1 MGGKPAA
8 RQGDMTRKGLDIVQG
23 SAGVLIGAPT
33 GVACSVCPGG
43 ITYANPVNPLLGAKV
58 LPGETDLA
66 LPGPLPFILSRAYS
80 SYRTRTPAPV
90 GVFGPGWKAPFDIRL
105 QIRDEGL
112 ILNDNGGR
120 SIHFEPL
127 FPGEISYSRSESL
140 WLARGGVAEQHSSQ
154 PLSAL
159 WQVLPEDVR
168 LSPHVYLATNSLQ
181 GPWWILSWPERVPG
195 ADEVL
200 PPEPPAY
207 RVLTGVVD
215 GFGRT
220 LTFHRAAEGDVA
232 GAVTGVTD
240 GAGRCFHLVL
250 TTQAQRAEAF
260 RKQRATSLSS
270 PAGPR
275 SASSSS
281 AFPDTLPAGTEYG
294 ADNGIRLEAVWLTH
308 DPAYPDEQP
317 TAPLARYTYTAS
329 GELRAVYDRSGTQ
342 VRGFTYDA
350 EHAGRMV
357 AHHYAGRPESRYR
370 YDDTGRVTEQVNP
383 EGLDY
388 RFEYGQD
395 RVTITDSLNRREV
408 LYTEGEGGL
417 KRVVKKEHADGSIT
431 RSEYDEAGRLKAQT
445 DAAGR
450 RTEYSLHM
458 ASGAVTAVTGPDGR
472 TVRYGY
478 NSQRQVTS
486 VTYPDGLRSSREYDE
501 KGRLAAETS
510 RSGET
515 TSYSYDDPAS
525 ELPTGI
531 QDATGSTK
539 QMAWSRYGQLLAFT
553 DCSGY
558 TTRYEYDRYGQQ
570 IAVHREEGISTY
582 SSYNPRGQLVSQK
595 DAQGRET
602 RYEYSAAGDLTATVS
617 PDGKRSTIAYDKRG
631 RPVSVTEGGLTRSMG
646 YDAAGRITVLTNEN
660 GSQSTFRYDPVD
672 RLTEQRGF
680 DGRTQRY
687 HYDLT
692 RKLTQSEDEG
702 LITLWHYDASD
713 RITHRTVNG
722 DPAEQWQYDE
732 HGWLTTLSHTSEGHR
747 VSVHYGYDDK
757 GRLTGER
764 QTVENPETGELLW
777 QHETKHAY
785 NEQGLAN
792 RVTPDSLPPVEWLT
806 YGSGYLAGMKLGGT
820 PLVEYTRDRL
830 HRETVRSFGSR
841 AGSNAA
847 YELTSTYTPAG
858 QLQSQ
863 HLNSLVYD
871 RDYGWNDNGDLVRIS
886 GPRQTREYGYSATG
900 RLESVRTLAPD
911 LDIRIPY
918 ATDPAGNRLP
928 DPELHPDSTLTVWP
942 DNRIAE
948 DAHYV
953 YHYDEYGR
961 LTEKTDRIPTGVI
974 RTDDERTHHYHY
986 DSQHRLVFHTR
997 IQHGEPLVESRYLY
1011 DPLGRRMAKRVWRR
1025 ERDLTGWMSLS
1036 RKPEETW
1043 YGWDGDRLTTVQTD
1057 TTRIQT
1063 VYQPGSFTPLIRVE
1077 TENGERE
1084 KAQRRS
1090 LAEKLQQEG
1099 SEDGHGV
1106 VFPAELVGLLD
1117 RLEGE
1122 IRANCVSS
1130 ESRQWLAQC
1139 GLTVERLAAQIEPV
1153 YLPERKIHLYHCDHR
1168 GLPLALISEDGN
1180 TAWSAEYDEWGNQ
1193 LNEENPHHLHQP
1205 YRLPGQQYDKESG
1218 LYYNRHRYY
1227 DPLQGR
1233 YITPDPIGL
1242 RGGWNMYQYPLNPIQ
1257 VIDPMGLDAIENMTS
1272 GGLIYAV
1279 SGVPGLIAA
1288 NSITNS
1294 AYQFGYDMDAIVG
1307 GAHNGAADAM
1317 RHCYLMCR
1325 MTKTFG
1331 STIADVIGKNHEAAG
1346 DRQGQPAKE
1355 RIMDLKNNTVGIACG
1370 DFSAKCSDACIEKY
1384 NTGQLFG
1391 LDGIKADNPI
1401 KAKQGSSD
1409 ASNY

>member
-1 MGGKPAA
+1 MSGKPAA

-33 GVACSVCPGG
+33 GVACSVCPNSPIEEQKG
-43 ITYANPVNPLLGAKV
+43 NPVNPLLGAKV

-105 QIRDEGL
+105 QVHEREL
-112 ILNDNGGR
+112 ILNDSGGR

-388 RFEYGQD
+388 RFEYGER
-395 RVTITDSLNRREV
+395 RVIITDSLNRREV

-501 KGRLAAETS
+501 KGRLTAETS

-515 TSYSYDDPAS
+515 TRYSYDDPAS

-595 DAQGRET
+595 DAQGREI
-602 RYEYSAAGDLTATVS
+602 RYEYSAAGDLTATIS

-631 RPVSVTEGGLTRSMG
+631 RPVSVTEGGL
-646 YDAAGRITVLTNEN
+646 
-660 GSQSTFRYDPVD
+660 
-672 RLTEQRGF
+672 
-680 DGRTQRY
+680 
-687 HYDLT
+687 
-692 RKLTQSEDEG
+692 
-702 LITLWHYDASD
+702 
-713 RITHRTVNG
+713 
-722 DPAEQWQYDE
+722 
-732 HGWLTTLSHTSEGHR
+732 
-747 VSVHYGYDDK
+747 
-757 GRLTGER
+757 
-764 QTVENPETGELLW
+764 
-777 QHETKHAY
+777 
-785 NEQGLAN
+785 
-792 RVTPDSLPPVEWLT
+792 
-806 YGSGYLAGMKLGGT
+806 
-820 PLVEYTRDRL
+820 
-830 HRETVRSFGSR
+830 
-841 AGSNAA
+841 
-847 YELTSTYTPAG
+847 
-858 QLQSQ
+858 
-863 HLNSLVYD
+863 
-871 RDYGWNDNGDLVRIS
+871 
-886 GPRQTREYGYSATG
+886 
-900 RLESVRTLAPD
+900 
-911 LDIRIPY
+911 
-918 ATDPAGNRLP
+918 
-928 DPELHPDSTLTVWP
+928 
-942 DNRIAE
+942 
-948 DAHYV
+948 
-953 YHYDEYGR
+953 
-961 LTEKTDRIPTGVI
+961 
-974 RTDDERTHHYHY
+974 
-986 DSQHRLVFHTR
+986 
-997 IQHGEPLVESRYLY
+997 
-1011 DPLGRRMAKRVWRR
+1011 
-1025 ERDLTGWMSLS
+1025 
-1036 RKPEETW
+1036 
-1043 YGWDGDRLTTVQTD
+1043 
-1057 TTRIQT
+1057 
-1063 VYQPGSFTPLIRVE
+1063 
-1077 TENGERE
+1077 
-1084 KAQRRS
+1084 
-1090 LAEKLQQEG
+1090 
-1099 SEDGHGV
+1099 
-1106 VFPAELVGLLD
+1106 
-1117 RLEGE
+1117 
-1122 IRANCVSS
+1122 
-1130 ESRQWLAQC
+1130 
-1139 GLTVERLAAQIEPV
+1139 
-1153 YLPERKIHLYHCDHR
+1153 
-1168 GLPLALISEDGN
+1168 
-1180 TAWSAEYDEWGNQ
+1180 
-1193 LNEENPHHLHQP
+1193 
-1205 YRLPGQQYDKESG
+1205 
-1218 LYYNRHRYY
+1218 
-1227 DPLQGR
+1227 
-1233 YITPDPIGL
+1233 
-1242 RGGWNMYQYPLNPIQ
+1242 
-1257 VIDPMGLDAIENMTS
+1257 
-1272 GGLIYAV
+1272 
-1279 SGVPGLIAA
+1279 
-1288 NSITNS
+1288 
-1294 AYQFGYDMDAIVG
+1294 
-1307 GAHNGAADAM
+1307 
-1317 RHCYLMCR
+1317 
-1325 MTKTFG
+1325 
-1331 STIADVIGKNHEAAG
+1331 
-1346 DRQGQPAKE
+1346 
-1355 RIMDLKNNTVGIACG
+1355 
-1370 DFSAKCSDACIEKY
+1370 
-1384 NTGQLFG
+1384 
-1391 LDGIKADNPI
+1391 
-1401 KAKQGSSD
+1401 
-1409 ASNY
+1409 

>member
-1 MGGKPAA
+1 MSGKPAA

-33 GVACSVCPGG
+33 GVACSVCPKKKDSPNYG
-43 ITYANPVNPLLGAKV
+43 NPVNPVLGAKV
-58 LPGETDLA
+58 LPGETDIA

-112 ILNDNGGR
+112 ILNDSGGR

-140 WLARGGVAEQHSSQ
+140 WLARGGVAAQHSSQ

-207 RVLTGVVD
+207 RVLT
-215 GFGRT
+215 
-220 LTFHRAAEGDVA
+220 
-232 GAVTGVTD
+232 
-240 GAGRCFHLVL
+240 
-250 TTQAQRAEAF
+250 TQAQRAEVF

-275 SASSSS
+275 SASSSLV
-281 AFPDTLPAGTEYG
+281 FPDTLPAGTGYG
-294 ADNGIRLEAVWLTH
+294 TDNGIRLEAVWLTH

-317 TAPLARYTYTAS
+317 TAPLARYTYTAG

-357 AHHYAGRPESRYR
+357 AHHYAGRPESCYR

-388 RFEYGQD
+388 RFEYGES
-395 RVTITDSLNRREV
+395 RVIITDSLNRREV

-501 KGRLAAETS
+501 KGRLTAETS

-515 TSYSYDDPAS
+515 TRYSYDDPAS

-595 DAQGRET
+595 DAQGREI
-602 RYEYSAAGDLTATVS
+602 RYEYSAAGDLTATIS
-617 PDGKRSTIAYDKRG
+617 PDGKRSTIEYDKRG

-692 RKLTQSEDEG
+692 GKLTQSEDEG

-732 HGWLTTLSHTSEGHR
+732 HGWLTTLSHTCEGHR

-764 QTVENPETGELLW
+764 QTVENPETGEMLW
-777 QHETKHAY
+777 EHETGHAY
-785 NEQGLAN
+785 SEQGLAT
-792 RVTPDSLPPVEWLT
+792 RQEPDGLPPVEWLT

-830 HRETVRSFGSR
+830 HRETARSFGG
-841 AGSNAA
+841 AGSTAGYEQATA
-847 YELTSTYTPAG
+847 YTLTG
-858 QLQSQ
+858 QLQSR
-863 HLNSLVYD
+863 HLNLPQLD
-871 RDYGWNDNGDLVRIS
+871 CDYTWNDNGQLVRIS
-886 GPRQTREYGYSATG
+886 GPQECREYRYSGTG
-900 RLESVRTLAPD
+900 RLTGVHTTAAN
-911 LDIRIPY
+911 LDIDIPY

-928 DPELHPDSTLTVWP
+928 DPELHPDSTLTAWP

-953 YHYDEYGR
+953 YRYDEYGR
-961 LTEKTDRIPTGVI
+961 LAEKTDRIPEGVI
-974 RTDDERTHHYHY
+974 RMHDERTHHYHY
-986 DSQHRLVFHTR
+986 DSQHRLVFYTR
-997 IQHGEPLVESRYLY
+997 IQHGEPQVESRYLY
-1011 DPLGRRMAKRVWRR
+1011 DPLGRRTGKRVWRR

-1043 YGWDGDRLTTVQTD
+1043 YGWDGDGLTTVQTQQ
-1057 TTRIQT
+1057 TRIQT
-1063 VYQPGSFTPLIRVE
+1063 VYQPGSFTPLLRIE
-1077 TENGERE
+1077 TENGEQA
-1084 KAQRRS
+1084 KARHRS
-1090 LAEKLQQEG
+1090 LAEVLQ
-1099 SEDGHGV
+1099 EDTGV
-1106 VFPAELVGLLD
+1106 TLPAELAVMLG
-1117 RLEGE
+1117 RLERELRQGS
-1122 IRANCVSS
+1122 VSE
-1130 ESRQWLAQC
+1130 ESQQWLAQC
-1139 GLTVERLAAQIEPV
+1139 GLTAEQMAAQLEAEYI
-1153 YLPERKIHLYHCDHR
+1153 PERKLHLYHCDHR
-1168 GLPLALISEDGN
+1168 GLPLALISPEGE
-1180 TAWSAEYDEWGNQ
+1180 TAWQGEYDEWGN
-1193 LNEENPHHLHQP
+1193 LLGEESAQHLQQSL
-1205 YRLPGQQYDKESG
+1205 RLPGQQYDEESG
-1218 LYYNRHRYY
+1218 LYYNRNRYY

-1233 YITPDPIGL
+1233 YITQDPIGL
-1242 RGGWNMYQYPLNPIQ
+1242 RGEWNLYKYPLNPVRFIDSLGLKFHVNGDPSDFNQ
-1257 VIDPMGLDAIENMTS
+1257 AVEYLKQDSQMKETIDFLSSSEETINIEYIEGTNVRFNSNNMAIYWNSRASLFCSTELNSKSQSPALGLGHEFAHAQYYLLDKENFMALLSRTDKKYENKEEARVITIIES
-1272 GGLIYAV
+1272 R
-1279 SGVPGLIAA
+1279 AA
-1288 NSITNS
+1288 KTL
-1294 AYQFGYDMDAIVG
+1294 GECTR
-1307 GAHNGAADAM
+1307 GAHSGLPFYRVDGPLQTM
-1317 RHCYLMCR
+1317 
-1325 MTKTFG
+1325 K
-1331 STIADVIGKNHEAAG
+1331 I
-1346 DRQGQPAKE
+1346 
-1355 RIMDLKNNTVGIACG
+1355 
-1370 DFSAKCSDACIEKY
+1370 
-1384 NTGQLFG
+1384 TGT
-1391 LDGIKADNPI
+1391 PE
-1401 KAKQGSSD
+1401 
-1409 ASNY
+1409 

>member
-1 MGGKPAA
+1 MSGKPAA

-33 GVACSVCPGG
+33 GVACSVCPKKKDSPNYG
-43 ITYANPVNPLLGAKV
+43 NPVNPVLGAKV
-58 LPGETDLA
+58 LPGETDIA

-281 AFPDTLPAGTEYG
+281 AFPDTLPAGTGYG
-294 ADNGIRLEAVWLTH
+294 TDNGIRLEAVWLTH

-317 TAPLARYTYTAS
+317 TAPLARYTYTAG

-357 AHHYAGRPESRYR
+357 AHHYAGRPESCYR

-388 RFEYGQD
+388 RFEYGES
-395 RVTITDSLNRREV
+395 RVIITDSLNRREV

-501 KGRLAAETS
+501 KGRLTAETS

-515 TSYSYDDPAS
+515 TRYSYDDPAS

-539 QMAWSRYGQLLAFT
+539 QMAWSRY
-553 DCSGY
+553 
-558 TTRYEYDRYGQQ
+558 
-570 IAVHREEGISTY
+570 
-582 SSYNPRGQLVSQK
+582 
-595 DAQGRET
+595 
-602 RYEYSAAGDLTATVS
+602 
-617 PDGKRSTIAYDKRG
+617 
-631 RPVSVTEGGLTRSMG
+631 
-646 YDAAGRITVLTNEN
+646 
-660 GSQSTFRYDPVD
+660 
-672 RLTEQRGF
+672 
-680 DGRTQRY
+680 
-687 HYDLT
+687 
-692 RKLTQSEDEG
+692 
-702 LITLWHYDASD
+702 
-713 RITHRTVNG
+713 
-722 DPAEQWQYDE
+722 
-732 HGWLTTLSHTSEGHR
+732 
-747 VSVHYGYDDK
+747 
-757 GRLTGER
+757 
-764 QTVENPETGELLW
+764 
-777 QHETKHAY
+777 
-785 NEQGLAN
+785 
-792 RVTPDSLPPVEWLT
+792 
-806 YGSGYLAGMKLGGT
+806 
-820 PLVEYTRDRL
+820 
-830 HRETVRSFGSR
+830 
-841 AGSNAA
+841 
-847 YELTSTYTPAG
+847 
-858 QLQSQ
+858 
-863 HLNSLVYD
+863 
-871 RDYGWNDNGDLVRIS
+871 
-886 GPRQTREYGYSATG
+886 
-900 RLESVRTLAPD
+900 
-911 LDIRIPY
+911 
-918 ATDPAGNRLP
+918 
-928 DPELHPDSTLTVWP
+928 
-942 DNRIAE
+942 
-948 DAHYV
+948 
-953 YHYDEYGR
+953 
-961 LTEKTDRIPTGVI
+961 
-974 RTDDERTHHYHY
+974 
-986 DSQHRLVFHTR
+986 
-997 IQHGEPLVESRYLY
+997 
-1011 DPLGRRMAKRVWRR
+1011 
-1025 ERDLTGWMSLS
+1025 
-1036 RKPEETW
+1036 
-1043 YGWDGDRLTTVQTD
+1043 
-1057 TTRIQT
+1057 
-1063 VYQPGSFTPLIRVE
+1063 
-1077 TENGERE
+1077 
-1084 KAQRRS
+1084 
-1090 LAEKLQQEG
+1090 
-1099 SEDGHGV
+1099 
-1106 VFPAELVGLLD
+1106 
-1117 RLEGE
+1117 
-1122 IRANCVSS
+1122 
-1130 ESRQWLAQC
+1130 
-1139 GLTVERLAAQIEPV
+1139 
-1153 YLPERKIHLYHCDHR
+1153 
-1168 GLPLALISEDGN
+1168 
-1180 TAWSAEYDEWGNQ
+1180 
-1193 LNEENPHHLHQP
+1193 
-1205 YRLPGQQYDKESG
+1205 
-1218 LYYNRHRYY
+1218 
-1227 DPLQGR
+1227 
-1233 YITPDPIGL
+1233 
-1242 RGGWNMYQYPLNPIQ
+1242 
-1257 VIDPMGLDAIENMTS
+1257 
-1272 GGLIYAV
+1272 
-1279 SGVPGLIAA
+1279 
-1288 NSITNS
+1288 
-1294 AYQFGYDMDAIVG
+1294 
-1307 GAHNGAADAM
+1307 
-1317 RHCYLMCR
+1317 
-1325 MTKTFG
+1325 
-1331 STIADVIGKNHEAAG
+1331 
-1346 DRQGQPAKE
+1346 
-1355 RIMDLKNNTVGIACG
+1355 
-1370 DFSAKCSDACIEKY
+1370 
-1384 NTGQLFG
+1384 
-1391 LDGIKADNPI
+1391 
-1401 KAKQGSSD
+1401 
-1409 ASNY
+1409 